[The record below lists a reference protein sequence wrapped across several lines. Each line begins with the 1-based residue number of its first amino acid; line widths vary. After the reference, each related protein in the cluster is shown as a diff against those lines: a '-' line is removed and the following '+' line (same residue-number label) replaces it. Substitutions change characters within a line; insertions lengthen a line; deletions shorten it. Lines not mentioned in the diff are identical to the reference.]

1 MTLAHADHAGAPTLH
16 RAGTRA
22 LVCGCVHAGASGR
35 SALAGEQGHARPP
48 APATHGRHCCETA
61 HERTPARDAGEAG
74 VFRNHVA
81 PTADR
86 AWLAR
91 KHVPSIEAFV
101 GIVLRA

>member
-1 MTLAHADHAGAPTLH
+1 MTAHAGAPTLH
-16 RAGTRA
+16 RAATRA
-22 LVCGCVHAGASGR
+22 GAR
-35 SALAGEQGHARPP
+35 
-48 APATHGRHCCETA
+48 
-61 HERTPARDAGEAG
+61 EAG

-81 PTADR
+81 LTADR